1 MKTYIQWIIKYR
13 HAVIALALLLTGVA
27 VYQMKNL
34 HVVIDTNTMLPRSHP
49 YISTGIAVE
58 KLFGSKYSVVVG
70 ISPKQGDIY
79 QTQVLDK
86 VSQITAAFAQT
97 PGVVKDNLLS
107 LSARRAKNIVGSAE
121 GLDVKP
127 LMPQVPQTPAQ
138 MQALRNAVQGN
149 SIYHDAIVSKDQRTT
164 AVIVEFKEEPGGYR
178 AIMNKVDPVVAAA
191 ADESL
196 NIYVGGAPRFIALIE
211 AYSERMGF
219 LLPIAV
225 VVLSLVLFTAF
236 RSRQGMVLPLVT
248 GLISVAWGV
257 GVMGATGIP
266 MDVFNATTPILIL
279 AVATGHAV
287 QMLKRYYEEYARL
300 QASTVP
306 SPSVPL
312 PEGEGS
318 QSPSPSGRGV
328 GVRASGATSQDML
341 NNHEAIVR
349 SLVRVGPVMMVAGGV
364 AALGFFSLIVFDI
377 STVRT
382 FGIFTGIGILATLM
396 VEMTLIPALRA
407 VLAPPGLKET
417 QRRDTE
423 GFWDQVALR
432 IARLTTG
439 AQRKRVYIGA
449 ALFVVFA
456 LVGMSRV
463 VVDNS
468 MKTFFSPQLDL
479 IQDDQQLNQRLGGTN
494 TVYLLIEGATDGVIK
509 RPQTLAAMDALQ
521 RFVEAQPEVGK
532 TVSLADL
539 VKRMNQAMHGDDPAF
554 FKIPDSAALV
564 AQYLLLYS
572 LSGEPADFDAY
583 VDYGYRNASITLYI
597 KSDSTAGFEQ
607 LAEKIRTFAA
617 ARFENDVRVRI
628 GGGLAEGAALSE
640 VMVHGKVLNIVQ
652 IAGVVFLIA
661 CLVFRSLVAGLLVL
675 LPLLVAVL
683 ANFGLIGW
691 TGIPLNVST
700 ALISAMAVGIGADYA
715 IYLIYRIREELE
727 TGASAVAAVHHVVLT
742 AGKAILYVALAVAA
756 GYGVLLLSFGFHIHQ
771 WLAILIGV
779 AMLVSALAALL
790 LIPTLVL
797 AFKPAFIFRRMGA
810 ELGALGRV

>member
-13 HAVIALALLLTGVA
+13 RAVIALALVITALA
-27 VYQMKNL
+27 IYQMKNL

-49 YISTGIAVE
+49 YISTGIEVE
-58 KLFGSKYSVVVG
+58 KLFGSKYSVIVG
-70 ISPKQGDIY
+70 LSPKQGDIY
-79 QTQVLDK
+79 QPLVLQK
-86 VSQITAAFAQT
+86 VSEITAAFANT

-107 LSARRAKNIVGSAE
+107 LSARRAKNIVGSAD

-127 LMPQVPQTPAQ
+127 LMPQVPQNNAQ
-138 MQALRNAVQGN
+138 MQALRQAVQTN
-149 SIYHDAIVSKDQRTT
+149 TLYHDAVVSKDQRTT
-164 AVIVEFKEEPGGYR
+164 AIVVEFKEEPGGYR
-178 AIMNKVDPVVAAA
+178 AIMDKVDRVVAASA
-191 ADESL
+191 HESL
-196 NIYVGGAPRFIALIE
+196 DIYVGGAPRFIALIE

-225 VVLSLVLFTAF
+225 LVLSLVLFSAF

-300 QASTVP
+300 QASSAL
-306 SPSVPL
+306 SPR
-312 PEGEGS
+312 E
-318 QSPSPSGRGV
+318 
-328 GVRASGATSQDML
+328 M
-341 NNHEAIVR
+341 NHEAIVR
-349 SLVRVGPVMMVAGGV
+349 SLLRVGPVMLVAGSV
-364 AALGFFSLIVFDI
+364 AALGFFSLVVFDI

-382 FGIFTGIGILATLM
+382 FGIFTGIGILATLA

-407 VLAPPGLKET
+407 VLAPPAPAEV
-417 QRRDTE
+417 QRRQSN
-423 GFWDQVALR
+423 GVWDRLALR
-432 IARLTTG
+432 IATWTTG
-439 AQRKRVYIGA
+439 TQRKRIYIGA
-449 ALFVVFA
+449 ALFVVLA
-456 LVGMSRV
+456 LLGMTQV

-468 MKTFFSPQLDL
+468 MKTFFAPRLDL
-479 IQDDQQLNQRLGGTN
+479 ITADRALNQRLGGTN
-494 TVYLLIEGATDGVIK
+494 TVYLLIEGNADGVIK
-509 RPQTLAAMDALQ
+509 QPRTLAAMNDLQ
-521 RFVEAQPEVGK
+521 RFVETQPEVGK

-539 VKRMNQAMHGDDPAF
+539 VKRMNQAMHADDAAYF
-554 FKIPDSAALV
+554 NIPDSAELI

-572 LSGEPADFDAY
+572 MSGEPTDFDAY
-583 VDYGYRNASITLYI
+583 VDYGYRNASITLFI

-607 LAEKIRTFAA
+607 LAEKIRAFAA
-617 ARFENDVRVRI
+617 AHFDSNVRVRI

-652 IAGVVFLIA
+652 IAGVVFLVA
-661 CLVFRSLVAGLLVL
+661 SLVFRSLVAGLMVL

-727 TGASAVAAVHHVVLT
+727 AGTSEVAAVHHVVVT

-756 GYGVLLLSFGFHIHQ
+756 GYGVLLFSIGFHIHQ

-779 AMLVSALAALL
+779 AMIVSALAALL
-790 LIPTLVL
+790 LIPALVL
-797 AFKPAFIFRRMGA
+797 TFRPAFIFRRA
-810 ELGALGRV
+810 TVKLSEVPA